1 MEPHVIYPTPGHK
14 FVAEDRASDRAKGP
28 RWLNDS
34 RLANAVAEAI
44 MAGAT
49 EKQFY
54 ELTAWAVMPNHV
66 HILVLPKVP
75 LRQITQWI
83 KGRTAREA
91 NKILQRMGE
100 RFGRANPMIIGREM
114 LGNVTALRRI
124 EDNPVSAGMVSR
136 AEDWRWSSA
145 GWAG

>member
-1 MEPHVIYPTPGHK
+1 
-14 FVAEDRASDRAKGP
+14 
-28 RWLNDS
+28 
-34 RLANAVAEAI
+34 

-54 ELTAWAVMPNHV
+54 ELTAWALMPNHV

-100 RFGRANPMIIGREM
+100 RF
-114 LGNVTALRRI
+114 
-124 EDNPVSAGMVSR
+124 
-136 AEDWRWSSA
+136 W
-145 GWAG
+145 